1 MPIGYRH
8 HWIARRTG
16 KRMTVFLKRVSLSK
30 IKEQRLR
37 QDLSLNIYKSLLK
50 YKCIEREDL
59 RKLRRNIADVV
70 IFNSKIKFDLRL
82 ASRETEKGEEEICPK
97 SQILAMLNTSDVKK

>member
-16 KRMTVFLKRVSLSK
+16 KRMTVFLKRVSLSLSK

-37 QDLSLNIYKSLLK
+37 RDLSLNIYKFLLK
-50 YKCIEREDL
+50 CKCIEREDL
-59 RKLRRNIADVV
+59 RKL
-70 IFNSKIKFDLRL
+70 
-82 ASRETEKGEEEICPK
+82 
-97 SQILAMLNTSDVKK
+97 